1 MMCVSIDKR
10 RLRDASGN
18 HMKITFVQS
27 ENESLAVEYFSAL
40 LKSSGHSVDLAYDN
54 RYFARTAVRVPA
66 LARALDIREML
77 VEQIV
82 GGAPDLVGFSVMTSG
97 YQWALDMAHRIKRV
111 CDVPIIFGGVHVSSV
126 PELVI
131 SEEVVDLVCVGE
143 GERSLLS
150 LTDEFARY
158 PDLVIPGI
166 WIKSDGEIRRS
177 ETAQLIPDLD
187 ALPFPDKSLF
197 YEKLPWL
204 SRGYLIM
211 TSRGCPYN
219 CTFCSND
226 MLRRLFK
233 GKGRYVRRRSVQNV
247 IEEMT
252 LAKERFGPSRFN
264 ILDDCF
270 TADKAW
276 LREFCARYE
285 KDVSVPF
292 IAVSHPTM
300 VDDEVAAMLA
310 GARCAILLLGV
321 QSTSEAT
328 RKETLNRKE
337 TNEQIRDAAAACH
350 RHGLKLSID
359 HIFGIPGEGVEDYR
373 RALSFYNEIRPDTIN
388 TYWLVYFPKTTIIE
402 HALDAGI
409 LDQSDVDLINHGEL
423 DIAMNVGIGSE
434 GRKKSNE
441 FFNYAFLFS
450 LIPFLPKRA
459 VGFLIKRGMYLDNR
473 HPPIALTLTLRVFSL
488 IKLGL
493 WKVYW
498 ETAFGI
504 LIGFLRVAFLMAKRR
519 AIRSIGAE

>member
-1 MMCVSIDKR
+1 
-10 RLRDASGN
+10 
-18 HMKITFVQS
+18 MKVTFVQS
-27 ENESLAVEYFSAL
+27 ENESLAVEFFSAL
-40 LKSSGHSVDLAYDN
+40 LKSSGHAVDLAYDH
-54 RYFARTAVRVPA
+54 RYFARTAVTLPA
-66 LARALDIREML
+66 LARAFDLREML

-82 GGAPDLVGFSVMTSG
+82 GGKPDMVGFSVMTSG
-97 YQWALDMAHRIKRV
+97 YQWAIDMARRIKRA

-126 PELVI
+126 PEVVM
-131 SEEVVDLVCVGE
+131 SEDAVDIVCVGE
-143 GERSLLS
+143 GERSFLS
-150 LTDEFARY
+150 LIDQFESY
-158 PDLVIPGI
+158 PDVDIPGI
-166 WIKSDGEIRRS
+166 WIKYDGEIRRS
-177 ETAQLIPDLD
+177 EPNQMITDLD
-187 ALPFPDKSLF
+187 SLPFPDKSLF

-211 TSRGCPYN
+211 TSRGCPYS

-226 MLRRLFK
+226 MLRRLLK
-233 GKGRYVRRRSVQNV
+233 GKGRYVRRRGVDNV

-252 LAKERFGPSRFN
+252 LARERFHPSRFN

-310 GARCAILLLGV
+310 SARCAILLLGV
-321 QSTSEAT
+321 QSASEAT
-328 RKETLNRKE
+328 RREMLNRKE
-337 TNEQIRDAAAACH
+337 TNEQIRAAVAACH
-350 RHGLKLSID
+350 HHGLKLSID
-359 HIFGIPGEGVEDYR
+359 HIFGIPGEGVEEYR

-409 LDQSDVDLINHGEL
+409 LDPGDVDLINHGEL
-423 DIAMNVGIGSE
+423 DIAMNIGLGGE

-459 VGFLIKRGMYLDNR
+459 IGFLIRRRMYLDNWN
-473 HPPIALTLTLRVFSL
+473 PPIALTLTLRVLSL
-488 IKLGL
+488 MKLGL

-498 ETAFGI
+498 ETALGI
-504 LIGFLRVAFLMAKRR
+504 LMGFLKSSFLIAKRM
-519 AIRSIGAE
+519 AIHFISAK